1 MDLSDPGVDADMA
14 KRARVRSLDTKW
26 RLPYDLVCAIIRK
39 RLTETARNP
48 AVFSDF
54 GGHEE

>member
-1 MDLSDPGVDADMA
+1 MDLSDAGVDADIG

-26 RLPYDLVCAIIRK
+26 RLTYDLLCAIIRK
-39 RLTETARNP
+39 RVTETVRISM
-48 AVFSDF
+48 VFSGF